1 MTKPQRREPT
11 QGHAHQRQQRAEERG
26 DWALTNH
33 ALGTARGALR
43 NRAPGLLQGVG
54 PNTIGW
60 GSQSYFNLSSEEACD
75 LVLQSQ
81 AGEAP
86 DSQDSESAG
95 KASPNSQE
103 VSTFKI
109 AP

>member
-1 MTKPQRREPT
+1 MTKPQRRDPT
-11 QGHAHQRQQRAEERG
+11 QSHGHQRQQRAEEIG

-43 NRAPGLLQGVG
+43 NRGPGLLQGVG

-60 GSQSYFNLSSEEACD
+60 GFQSYFNLSSEEACD

-95 KASPNSQE
+95 KASQ
-103 VSTFKI
+103 I
-109 AP
+109 AKKLAPSK